1 MQLSNEHDSFTINET
16 NSAWT
21 SWVDEHPNILTYDF
35 YIKKHDEA
43 IATASGAK
51 KIREYAG
58 QAFTAEIF
66 TKSKGKTDEVEVLT
80 MADQASGAVEYCYNR
95 NKRNP
100 DGSIA
105 KVEWYLPSADEL
117 EDIIIA
123 GYSSFEEFQKNYY
136 WTSQPAYIRNA
147 FYYQY
152 FTSAFASNAQDAYS
166 FTVYEDNKEYA
177 RATKVV
183 SLGNDQYDYARSGL
197 NDVPNDPKDRETL
210 PSGEQNSIELGYFNV
225 WHHWSRRSLLGN
237 PSYETRTTD
246 QVYKERRDN
255 QDGKRYYAYLPHLY
269 DMTQEGYQPRTKN
282 NRVRCVR
289 VKPTE

>member
-1 MQLSNEHDSFTINET
+1 MKSRSLL
-16 NSAWT
+16 W
-21 SWVDEHPNILTYDF
+21 L
-35 YIKKHDEA
+35 IKH
-43 IATASGAK
+43 
-51 KIREYAG
+51 
-58 QAFTAEIF
+58 
-66 TKSKGKTDEVEVLT
+66 
-80 MADQASGAVEYCYNR
+80 
-95 NKRNP
+95 
-100 DGSIA
+100 
-105 KVEWYLPSADEL
+105 
-117 EDIIIA
+117 
-123 GYSSFEEFQKNYY
+123 
-136 WTSQPAYIRNA
+136 
-147 FYYQY
+147 
-152 FTSAFASNAQDAYS
+152 
-166 FTVYEDNKEYA
+166 EDNKEYA